1 MIEKQFEDEKTFY
14 KQAQGNI
21 ATVMLPKKKIKQKT
35 KQHTLWHP
43 GLIQL
48 YLKLHS

>member
-21 ATVMLPKKKIKQKT
+21 ATAMLPKKIKQKT
-35 KQHTLWHP
+35 KQHYGILVLVNST
-43 GLIQL
+43 
-48 YLKLHS
+48 

>member
-21 ATVMLPKKKIKQKT
+21 TTVMLPKKK
-35 KQHTLWHP
+35 
-43 GLIQL
+43 
-48 YLKLHS
+48 

>member
-21 ATVMLPKKKIKQKT
+21 TTSMLPKT
-35 KQHTLWHP
+35 KQNKTALWHSGP
-43 GLIQL
+43 YQL

>member
-21 ATVMLPKKKIKQKT
+21 ATVMLPKKKKKNKT
-35 KQHTLWHP
+35 KNKQHYGILVLVNST
-43 GLIQL
+43 
-48 YLKLHS
+48 